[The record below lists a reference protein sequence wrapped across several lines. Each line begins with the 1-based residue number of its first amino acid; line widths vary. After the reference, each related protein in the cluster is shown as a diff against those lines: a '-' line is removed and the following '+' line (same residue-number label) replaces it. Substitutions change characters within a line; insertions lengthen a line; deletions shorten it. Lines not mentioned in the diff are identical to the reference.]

1 MSEELSSGP
10 SQRQL
15 RVGETIK
22 RALSDILRTKI
33 HEQFLDNS
41 SVIISEVRMTPDLRL
56 AFIYVFFLFNEK
68 VDKKVF
74 LDNLESIA
82 PKVRN
87 ILAKQVKLRY
97 LPELKFVLDTSFDE
111 ASKINQILSKR

>member
-1 MSEELSSGP
+1 MSEDLGGP

-22 RALSDILRTKI
+22 RALSDILKTKI
-33 HEQFLDNS
+33 HEQFLDKS

-56 AFIYVFFLFNEK
+56 AYVYVFSLFNESL
-68 VDKKVF
+68 DKKVF
-74 LDNLESIA
+74 LSNLTGIT
-82 PKVRN
+82 PKIRN

-97 LPELKFVLDTSFDE
+97 LPELRFILDLSFEE
-111 ASKINQILSKR
+111 ASKINKILNKI

>member
-1 MSEELSSGP
+1 MSQELNGP

-22 RALSDILRTKI
+22 RALSETFRTKI
-33 HEQFLDNS
+33 YEQFLDDS
-41 SVIISEVRMTPDLRL
+41 SIIISEVRMTPDLRF
-56 AFIYVFFLFNEK
+56 AYVYVFFLFNENI
-68 VDKKVF
+68 DKKVF
-74 LDNLESIA
+74 LENLNAII
-82 PKVRN
+82 PKVKN

-97 LPELKFVLDTSFDE
+97 LPELKFVLDNSFDE